1 MTSFAARKFP
11 AGASLRAAA
20 LQAAPKEMRY
30 SSPGAR
36 VRFHDGIENWKQP
49 EIDAFVYAIETG
61 RDPRPKVTGGV
72 WEQFNYT
79 PRKKNADD
87 VVRRA
92 AA

>member
-1 MTSFAARKFP
+1 MTTFAARKFP

-30 SSPGAR
+30 SSRGSR

-49 EIDAFVYAIETG
+49 AIDEFVYAIETG
-61 RDPRPKVTGGV
+61 RNPKPEIVEGV
-72 WEQFNYT
+72 YEQFTYSA
-79 PRKKNADD
+79 RKKNADD